1 MWGVNIMTI
10 NLYNVPE
17 GRNHMYKTLSTP
29 TTHTGAARGEIDTVS
44 PVIMV
49 ADTIRGNYNYAY
61 IPDFGM
67 YYWISEITIVRE
79 GLTQIT
85 MNRDPLTTFAA
96 GIRACAGIA
105 ARASDNHVNADYP
118 DPRYKTLQSNGYS
131 VIPIGSFG
139 VSHEIIFGFVK

>member
-1 MWGVNIMTI
+1 
-10 NLYNVPE
+10 
-17 GRNHMYKTLSTP
+17 MYKTLGTP
-29 TTHTGAARGEIDTVS
+29 STHTGAARGEIDTVS

-49 ADTIRGNYNYAY
+49 AETIRGQYNYAY
-61 IPDFGM
+61 IPDFGG
-67 YYWISEITIVRE
+67 YYWISDITIVRE

-96 GIRACAGIA
+96 GVRACPCIA

>member
-1 MWGVNIMTI
+1 
-10 NLYNVPE
+10 
-17 GRNHMYKTLSTP
+17 MYKTLGTP
-29 TTHTGAARGEIDTVS
+29 ATYTGAARGEIDIVS

-49 ADTIRGNYNYAY
+49 ADTIRGDYNYAY
-61 IPDFGM
+61 IPDFGSGM
-67 YYWISEITIVRE
+67 YYWADITVLRE

-85 MNRDPLTTFAA
+85 MNRDPLTTFAT
-96 GIRACAGIA
+96 GVRACPGIA

-139 VSHEIIFGFVK
+139 VSHEIVFGFVK